1 MTRRARDPSRVK
13 HGIFVVFLFLLG
25 AFNPDDKCIL
35 ELDLNWRENI
45 EALLEDVCED
55 LPDALFEYVREDLF
69 EILFEALLESV
80 CDVLGSSAPP
90 LCFFRVYIINR
101 IYINK

>member
-1 MTRRARDPSRVK
+1 M
-13 HGIFVVFLFLLG
+13 
-25 AFNPDDKCIL
+25 
-35 ELDLNWRENI
+35 
-45 EALLEDVCED
+45 CED

-69 EILFEALLESV
+69 ETLFEDLLEPV

-90 LCFFRVYIINR
+90 LCRFRVYIINR